1 MEYTTA
7 EVNRDS
13 NGEIDIDYYR
23 QAAKDII
30 KREAEADGIDLSKV
44 SSNTF
49 NALLCAVYRSLFKPD
64 GKKDGQRGR
73 KAGKAGYTDS
83 EAVKLARLYGE
94 LCALY
99 NVKPSNYGF
108 SLLTGIDD
116 TRTLAHL
123 TAASSEVAK
132 ALKNAV
138 LNKAFDH
145 PVGVIALA
153 NNDPETGLMFARQN
167 MITAH
172 EVKHIDD
179 INELENMRRSR
190 AGIEDHNG

>member
-7 EVNRDS
+7 EVNRTDS
-13 NGEIDIDYYR
+13 GDIDIDYYR

-30 KREAEADGIDLSKV
+30 KREAEADGIDLAKV

-49 NALLCAVYRSLFKPD
+49 NALLCAVYRALFKPD

-73 KAGKAGYTDS
+73 KAGKAGYTEN
-83 EAVKLARLYGE
+83 EAEGIAKLYEE
-94 LCALY
+94 LCNIY
-99 NVKPSNYGF
+99 NVRPSAHGF
-108 SLLTGIDD
+108 GLLTGIDD
-116 TRTLAHL
+116 SRTLERL
-123 TAASSEVAK
+123 TAASSTVAK
-132 ALKNAV
+132 ATKNAV

-172 EVKHIDD
+172 EVKHCDD

-190 AGIEDHNG
+190 HGIEQKDT